1 MARVARRPAAAAS
14 RALFSATLASP
25 PGPSGAAATAPPS
38 RVAAV
43 PGRLHLRPHAPV
55 HTPRSG
61 IR

>member
-1 MARVARRPAAAAS
+1 MARVARRLAAAGS
-14 RALFSATLASP
+14 HALFSATLGSP
-25 PGPSGAAATAPPS
+25 SGPSGAAATAPPS

-43 PGRLHLRPHAPV
+43 PGQLHRRPHAPV